1 MKIPFKNARKAY
13 KFVKEVKKKIMGNET
28 NERSKHADT
37 IIRSHTLFSM
47 GAGFIPFFLGDVF
60 AILALHLDMVRQLCR
75 VYDIPFKEAQGKAV
89 ISALTTSTL
98 SRMGARSLIKLIPGV
113 GSIVG
118 GIAVSIIAGA
128 STYALGEVF
137 KKHFEAG
144 GTILDFDTDRVKKMY
159 KEKFEKGKKVVEQ
172 WKEEEENKKA
182 KGEPTTPMPDID
194 LKEKTSKGSDD
205 EVIQKL
211 KNLAELKD
219 QGIISE
225 EEFQAMK
232 KKLIDSY

>member
-1 MKIPFKNARKAY
+1 MKIPFKTARKAY
-13 KFVKEVKKKIMGNET
+13 KFASDVKKKVMSNNNES
-28 NERSKHADT
+28 NERTKHADSV
-37 IIRSHTLFSM
+37 IRSHVLFSM
-47 GAGFIPFFLGDVF
+47 GSGFIPFPLGDVL

-75 VYDIPFKEAQGKAV
+75 VYDVPFRESQGKAV

-98 SRMGARSLIKLIPGV
+98 SKMGARSLIKLIPGV
-113 GSIVG
+113 GTIAG

-159 KEKFEKGKKVVEQ
+159 KDKFEKGKKVAEQ
-172 WKEEEENKKA
+172 WKKQEDAKKEQETA
-182 KGEPTTPMPDID
+182 SNETPTMQTPP
-194 LKEKTSKGSDD
+194 TNSND
-205 EVIQKL
+205 EVIEKL
-211 KNLAELKD
+211 KNLANLKE
-219 QGIISE
+219 QGIISD

-232 KKLIDSY
+232 KKLIDNF